1 MRDVSRRTV
10 LKATGVGAAVA
21 AVGWPQI
28 RLAAPSAV
36 AAGAD
41 DQTLL
46 ANITASF
53 VGTSATNADPVVQTK
68 LTGLYRTAKSNLAA
82 MATVPT
88 TQLFNG
94 LPLGTNDANLTSTY
108 LKLSQIAFATA
119 MPLPSGSTVPTDLA
133 GNTTVQNRVI
143 DALSWL
149 YDNYFG
155 DQATGYYGNWYNWE
169 IGIPMHA
176 SRTLAVLHD
185 RLEAYRPDLA
195 ATYVHAMDLYLRSGK
210 NGDVDLDSRFDTGA
224 NLADMTTNRIVQG
237 AVLGDDARITKA
249 IADQLTV
256 YDTIDPY
263 NLQHGVTDGFYA
275 DGSFIQHA
283 SVAYTGSYGTGLLSR
298 VAATIAMLDGT
309 AYASNANLAAQVN
322 GWMSRTFA
330 PVIAQGWMMEMIK
343 GRAISRTTTGYKD
356 AVSVVESAVTLSA
369 YAGSPGS
376 GDLKSYVKYL
386 HDIPQVAI
394 DPNSFT
400 SPTSVQRYAEIVSDA
415 SIPAADLLPQQATF
429 VFNAMDRNVHR
440 RAGYTFA
447 LSRSSTRISKYEYMS
462 GENLLPW
469 FQGDGAHYLYLAG
482 DDQSQAY
489 GVDYVTAVQPYRLG
503 GVTSPVEERKTIP
516 ELYGEQFYDNPAA
529 GFTSSSV
536 SQNTYVYFPLGT
548 NDYSGGAQ
556 LGAYAVAGMVQS
568 DDAAYVAKS
577 RGELPDD
584 FVAYANSRSQK
595 SWFMF
600 DDEIV
605 VLVAGVTDLHG
616 RDVLTTIDSR
626 IAATTDD
633 VSVTG
638 SLRGGASFVGPGS
651 ASNPRWLQYANATRK
666 TVVGYVFFADAAVDV
681 GLQDVQRSRQ
691 LVRAS
696 NPNTIVSKNV
706 FSLSVAH
713 AAAESPGALAY
724 AIVPGGGVDALERYD
739 GSTTGPVI
747 LANSTDLQA
756 VRHPQLGLVAANSY
770 SIGTHQV
777 GKLSIDGAASVIV
790 QDADGG
796 RTRIAVSD
804 PTFGRDEIAVT
815 VPGRR
820 PVVEPHDGVTVQ
832 SVTGGT
838 RLVFA
843 THHAYGATVTVTL
856 QGQGVV

>member
-1 MRDVSRRTV
+1 
-10 LKATGVGAAVA
+10 
-21 AVGWPQI
+21 
-28 RLAAPSAV
+28 
-36 AAGAD
+36 
-41 DQTLL
+41 
-46 ANITASF
+46 
-53 VGTSATNADPVVQTK
+53 
-68 LTGLYRTAKSNLAA
+68 
-82 MATVPT
+82 
-88 TQLFNG
+88 
-94 LPLGTNDANLTSTY
+94 
-108 LKLSQIAFATA
+108 
-119 MPLPSGSTVPTDLA
+119 
-133 GNTTVQNRVI
+133 
-143 DALSWL
+143 
-149 YDNYFG
+149 
-155 DQATGYYGNWYNWE
+155 
-169 IGIPMHA
+169 
-176 SRTLAVLHD
+176 
-185 RLEAYRPDLA
+185 
-195 ATYVHAMDLYLRSGK
+195 
-210 NGDVDLDSRFDTGA
+210 
-224 NLADMTTNRIVQG
+224 
-237 AVLGDDARITKA
+237 
-249 IADQLTV
+249 
-256 YDTIDPY
+256 
-263 NLQHGVTDGFYA
+263 
-275 DGSFIQHA
+275 
-283 SVAYTGSYGTGLLSR
+283 
-298 VAATIAMLDGT
+298 MLDGT

-400 SPTSVQRYAEIVSDA
+400 SPASVQRYAEIVSDA

-469 FQGDGAHYLYLAG
+469 FQGEGAHYLYLAG

-556 LGAYAVAGMVQS
+556 LGTYAVAGMVQS

-666 TVVGYVFFADAAVDV
+666 TGVGYVFFADAAVDV

-696 NPNTIVSKNV
+696 NPNTLVSKNV
-706 FSLSVAH
+706 FNLSVAH
-713 AAAESPGALAY
+713 AAAEKPGALAY

-739 GSTTGPVI
+739 GSTSGPVI

-756 VRHPQLGLVAANSY
+756 VRHPQLDLVAANSY
-770 SIGTHQV
+770 SNGTHQI
-777 GKLSIDGAASVIV
+777 GKFSIDGAASVIV

-820 PVVEPHDGVTVQ
+820 PVVAPHDGVIVQ
-832 SVTGGT
+832 PVTGGT

-843 THHAYGATVTVTL
+843 THHAYGATVTATL
-856 QGQGVV
+856 QGQGIV